1 MIIKDFE
8 IDIMRRALGHELML
22 ARWQQGISQKQAA
35 IRLRKNSG
43 IIDRT
48 ELGKYTYFSLIR
60 KMLILYNKDIKIELV
75 DRK

>member
-1 MIIKDFE
+1 MIVKKITPKD
-8 IDIMRRALGHELML
+8 IGRAVGFELML

-35 IRLRKNSG
+35 IRLRKNPG

-75 DRK
+75 DRG

>member
-35 IRLRKNSG
+35 AQLRKNPG
-43 IIDRT
+43 IIDRANLANT
-48 ELGKYTYFSLIR
+48 HISA
-60 KMLILYNKDIKIELV
+60 
-75 DRK
+75 